1 MYVGQFGQIE
11 SPGLRLCILKP
22 LASSRSSP
30 LLGFHA
36 AAPHLWAPLCE
47 TPSHL
52 PGASLWGS
60 ELQLGP
66 AAAPLQEL
74 GIQALIHPVA

>member
-1 MYVGQFGQIE
+1 MLLLPT
-11 SPGLRLCILKP
+11 SGLHCVRLP
-22 LASSRSSP
+22 LTFQGP
-30 LLGFHA
+30 LH
-36 AAPHLWAPLCE
+36 
-47 TPSHL
+47 
-52 PGASLWGS
+52 GAL